1 MKFEDNN
8 ELLYIYILGQGNIYN
23 GKNDAVSS
31 LVPYKLN
38 DDELFFGPCKKRIRE
53 EIKKNFL
60 KEKDYIN
67 LLTTKQ
73 NIYIVGINPN
83 LPKKDN
89 SRRLLFAGK
98 IKEIVTFKHSWNKYK
113 KLAKN
118 DEDIYKMINGSNEEI
133 YGCGQVIEDIGEMNG
148 EQNYQS
154 PLHLIPVKKG
164 NIEGYKHRTSMH
176 KHNWITDIL
185 SDKELER
192 YKTERKIKGDIK
204 GFLEMNKINEI
215 YKTKGIEFQR
225 DCCFSLENIFFSD
238 RNNPS
243 PISVDERLLNLI
255 VMGLKNPK
263 GADLKSPFGYTK
275 NAHKYG
281 RGYVKIAGD
290 GVTEFM
296 NILYERL
303 DKIKK

>member
-38 DDELFFGPCKKRIRE
+38 DDELFFGPCKKNIRE
-53 EIKKNFL
+53 EIKKNYL
-60 KEKDYIN
+60 KEKDYTN

-83 LPKKDN
+83 LPKKDKA
-89 SRRLLFAGK
+89 RRLLFAGK
-98 IKEIVTFKHSWNKYK
+98 IKEIFSFKYSWNKYK
-113 KLAKN
+113 KLVEYN
-118 DEDIYKMINGSNEEI
+118 EDIYKMINGSEEEI
-133 YGCGQVIEDIGEMNG
+133 YGCGQEVEDSGVKKGN
-148 EQNYQS
+148 QNFQS
-154 PLHLIPVKKG
+154 PLHLIPVRKG

-176 KHNWITDIL
+176 KHDWIKDIL
-185 SDKELER
+185 SDGELER

-238 RNNPS
+238 KNNPN
-243 PISVDERLLNLI
+243 PITIDEGMLNLI
-255 VMGLKNPK
+255 VMGLINPK
-263 GADLKSPFGYTK
+263 GADLKSPFGYDK
-275 NAHKYG
+275 NGNKYG
-281 RGYVKIAGD
+281 RGHVKITGD

-296 NILYERL
+296 NILHERL
-303 DKIKK
+303 GKIKK

>member
-1 MKFEDNN
+1 M
-8 ELLYIYILGQGNIYN
+8 
-23 GKNDAVSS
+23 
-31 LVPYKLN
+31 PYKLN

-53 EIKKNFL
+53 EIKKNYI

-83 LPKKDN
+83 LPKKDKA
-89 SRRLLFAGK
+89 RRLLFAGK
-98 IKEIVTFKHSWNKYK
+98 IKEIFTFKQSWNKYK

-118 DEDIYKMINGSNEEI
+118 DEDIYKMINGSKEEI
-133 YGCGQVIEDIGEMNG
+133 YGCGQEIEDIGEKNG
-148 EQNYQS
+148 DQNYQS

-176 KHNWITDIL
+176 KLNWIKDIL

-215 YKTKGIEFQR
+215 YKTKGVEFQR

-238 RNNPS
+238 KNNPN
-243 PISVDERLLNLI
+243 PIPLDEGLLNLI

-263 GADLKSPFGYTK
+263 GADLKCPFGYTK
-275 NAHKYG
+275 NACKYS
-281 RGYVKIAGD
+281 RGHVKIAGD

-296 NILYERL
+296 NILYEKL
-303 DKIKK
+303 NKIKN